1 MARNAGKKQIGL
13 YSPASP
19 EGRQKYGQERQFSVN
34 RGNIKVKSGIYAW
47 AGWLA
52 AALAFALAPAT
63 QAQEALGQN
72 DQIIHDVARMGKGE
86 EITQIIKE
94 NPAMRDARTG
104 LGSTPLHMAATNPD
118 TGALKAL
125 LAAGADVNAKDMD
138 GNTPLHMAAY
148 SNKFEHSK
156 LLLEAGADVN
166 AVSTGGRTPVAMARK
181 SRADDVIGLIS
192 LWMLKGC
199 KAGEKCIQAENS
211 NLKKLMD

>member
-1 MARNAGKKQIGL
+1 M
-13 YSPASP
+13 
-19 EGRQKYGQERQFSVN
+19 
-34 RGNIKVKSGIYAW
+34 KSGIYTW
-47 AGWLA
+47 AGQLA
-52 AALAFALAPAT
+52 AALTLALAPAA

-86 EITQIIKE
+86 EIARIIKA

-211 NLKKLMD
+211 NLQKLLD

>member
-1 MARNAGKKQIGL
+1 M
-13 YSPASP
+13 
-19 EGRQKYGQERQFSVN
+19 
-34 RGNIKVKSGIYAW
+34 KSGIYSW
-47 AGWLA
+47 ARGLT
-52 AALAFALAPAT
+52 AALALTLTPAA

-86 EITQIIKE
+86 EITRIIKA

-118 TGALKAL
+118 ISALQAL

-148 SNKFEHSK
+148 SNKFEQTK

-166 AVSTGGRTPVAMARK
+166 AISTGGRTPVAMARK
-181 SRADDVIGLIS
+181 SRADDVIELIS

-199 KAGEKCIQAENS
+199 KAGKKCIQAENS
-211 NLKKLMD
+211 DIKRMLD

>member
-1 MARNAGKKQIGL
+1 MKSAI
-13 YSPASP
+13 YS
-19 EGRQKYGQERQFSVN
+19 
-34 RGNIKVKSGIYAW
+34 W

-52 AALAFALAPAT
+52 AALTFALAPAA
-63 QAQEALGQN
+63 QAQEVLGQN

-86 EITQIIKE
+86 EITRIIRE

-118 TGALKAL
+118 VSALKAL
-125 LAAGADVNAKDMD
+125 LTAGADVNARDMD

-148 SNKFEHSK
+148 SNKFEHTK

-181 SRADDVIGLIS
+181 SRADDVVGLIS

-199 KAGEKCIQAENS
+199 KAGGKCAQASNS
-211 NLKKLMD
+211 DIRKLLD

>member
-1 MARNAGKKQIGL
+1 M
-13 YSPASP
+13 
-19 EGRQKYGQERQFSVN
+19 
-34 RGNIKVKSGIYAW
+34 KSGIYIW
-47 AGWLA
+47 AGWFT
-52 AALAFALAPAT
+52 AALAFALSPAA

-72 DQIIHDVARMGKGE
+72 DQIIHDVARMGNGE
-86 EITQIIKE
+86 EIARIIRE

-118 TGALKAL
+118 TGPLQAL

-166 AVSTGGRTPVAMARK
+166 AVSLGGRTPVAMARK

-199 KAGEKCIQAENS
+199 KAGEKCAQLS
-211 NLKKLMD
+211 NNDIKKLLD

>member
-1 MARNAGKKQIGL
+1 M
-13 YSPASP
+13 
-19 EGRQKYGQERQFSVN
+19 
-34 RGNIKVKSGIYAW
+34 KSGIYAW

-52 AALAFALAPAT
+52 AALAFTLTPAA

-86 EITQIIKE
+86 EITRIIKA

-118 TGALKAL
+118 TGPLKAL
-125 LAAGADVNAKDMD
+125 LEAGADVNAKDMD

-148 SNKFEHSK
+148 SNKFVHSK

-192 LWMLKGC
+192 LWMLKNC
-199 KAGEKCIQAENS
+199 KAGENCMQVDNNDIT
-211 NLKKLMD
+211 KLID

>member
-1 MARNAGKKQIGL
+1 
-13 YSPASP
+13 
-19 EGRQKYGQERQFSVN
+19 
-34 RGNIKVKSGIYAW
+34 VKSGIYSW
-47 AGWLA
+47 ARLLMA
-52 AALAFALAPAT
+52 TLAFALPPAA
-63 QAQEALGQN
+63 QAQETLGQN
-72 DQIIHDVARMGKGE
+72 DQVIHDIARMGSGE
-86 EITQIIKE
+86 GIHRIIKE

-118 TGALKAL
+118 ISALQAL
-125 LAAGADVNAKDMD
+125 LAAGADINAKDMD

-148 SNKFEHSK
+148 SNKFEHTK

-199 KAGEKCIQAENS
+199 KAGQKCAQASNS
-211 NLKKLMD
+211 DIRKLLD